1 LKVSDRLAKS
11 ISENMQLNLASSNP
25 GKLAEF
31 KGMADLY
38 PALTL
43 GLLPEFSSFPA
54 FDENAPTFSENAA
67 GKALHYSQFTDA
79 KIMADDSGLVVPAL
93 GGIPGVRSA
102 RYAGPNA
109 TDRERYEKLLV
120 EMRDF
125 TGQQR
130 RAHFVCAIAVAQK
143 DRPIAVITARVDGQ
157 ILESPRG
164 ENGFGYD
171 PIFEI
176 IELQKTFA
184 ELSPDQK
191 HEIGHRGK
199 AFRRLL
205 EVFQPL

>member
-1 LKVSDRLAKS
+1 
-11 ISENMQLNLASSNP
+11 MQLHLASSNP

-31 KGMADLY
+31 KRMAGSR

-43 GLLPEFSSFPA
+43 GLLPDFSSFPV

-67 GKALHYSQFTDA
+67 GKALHYSQFTDVR
-79 KIMADDSGLVVPAL
+79 IVADDSGLVVPAL

-120 EMRDF
+120 EMRDLS
-125 TGQQR
+125 GPER
-130 RAHFVCAIAVAQK
+130 RAHFVCAIAVAQSM
-143 DRPIAVITARVDGQ
+143 RPLAVVTARVDGQ
-157 ILESPRG
+157 VLESPRG

-171 PIFEI
+171 PIFEVV
-176 IELQKTFA
+176 ELRKSFA
-184 ELSPDQK
+184 ELSADQK
-191 HEIGHRGK
+191 NDIGHRGK

-205 EVFQPL
+205 EILQPLP

>member
-1 LKVSDRLAKS
+1 
-11 ISENMQLNLASSNP
+11 MQLYLASSNP

-31 KGMADLY
+31 KGMAGLR

-43 GLLPEFSSFPA
+43 GLLPDFSSFPA

-67 GKALHYSQFTDA
+67 GKALHYSQFTGA
-79 KIMADDSGLVVPAL
+79 RIVADDSGLVVPAL

-120 EMRDF
+120 AMRDL
-125 TGQQR
+125 TGPER
-130 RAHFVCAIAVAQK
+130 RAHFVCALAVAQNL
-143 DRPIAVITARVDGQ
+143 RPIAVITARVDGQ
-157 ILESPRG
+157 LLESPRG

-171 PIFEI
+171 PIFEVT
-176 IELQKTFA
+176 ELRKTFA
-184 ELSPDQK
+184 ELSADQK
-191 HEIGHRGK
+191 NEIGHRGK

-205 EVFQPL
+205 EIFQLPL

>member
-1 LKVSDRLAKS
+1 
-11 ISENMQLNLASSNP
+11 MQLYLASSNP

-31 KGMADLY
+31 KEMATSC

-43 GLLPEFSSFPA
+43 GLLPDFSSFPA

-67 GKALHYSQFTDA
+67 GKALHYSQFTDVR
-79 KIMADDSGLVVPAL
+79 IVADDSGLVVPAM

-120 EMRDF
+120 EVRDLS
-125 TGQQR
+125 GAER
-130 RAHFVCAIAVAQK
+130 RAHFVCAIAVAQNM
-143 DRPIAVITARVDGQ
+143 RPITVITARVDGQ
-157 ILESPRG
+157 LLKSPRG

-171 PIFEI
+171 PIFEV
-176 IELQKTFA
+176 IELRKTFA
-184 ELSPDQK
+184 ELSADQK
-191 HEIGHRGK
+191 NDIGHRGK

-205 EVFQPL
+205 EVLQPCGSG

>member
-1 LKVSDRLAKS
+1 
-11 ISENMQLNLASSNP
+11 MQLHLASANP

-31 KGMADLY
+31 EGMARTY
-38 PALTL
+38 QGLTL
-43 GLLPEFSSFPA
+43 GLLPDFSSFPA
-54 FDENAPTFSENAA
+54 FDESAPTFSENAA
-67 GKALHYSQFTDA
+67 GKALHYSQFA
-79 KIMADDSGLVVPAL
+79 NGRVVADDSGLVVPAL

-125 TGQQR
+125 VGQQR

-143 DRPIAVITARVDGQ
+143 DWPIAVITARVDGQ
-157 ILESPRG
+157 ILESPKG
-164 ENGFGYD
+164 GNGFGYD

-176 IELQKTFA
+176 IELRKTFA
-184 ELSPDQK
+184 ELSVDQK
-191 HEIGHRGK
+191 NEIGHRGK

-205 EVFQPL
+205 EIFQPL

>member
-1 LKVSDRLAKS
+1 
-11 ISENMQLNLASSNP
+11 MQLYLATSNL

-31 KGMADLY
+31 KAMAGSR
-38 PALTL
+38 PALML
-43 GLLPEFSSFPA
+43 GLLPDFSSFPA

-79 KIMADDSGLVVPAL
+79 RIMADDSGLVVPAL

-102 RYAGPNA
+102 RYAGPSA

-120 EMRDF
+120 EMRHL

-143 DRPIAVITARVDGQ
+143 SRPIAVITARVDGQ
-157 ILESPRG
+157 ILKLPRG
-164 ENGFGYD
+164 ESGFGYD

-176 IELQKTFA
+176 IELQKSFA
-184 ELSPDQK
+184 ELSADQK
-191 HEIGHRGK
+191 NEIGHRGK

-205 EVFQPL
+205 EIFQPL

>member
-1 LKVSDRLAKS
+1 
-11 ISENMQLNLASSNP
+11 MQLYLASSNP

-31 KGMADLY
+31 KGMAGAY
-38 PALTL
+38 PALML
-43 GLLPEFSSFPA
+43 GLLPDFSSFPG
-54 FDENAPTFSENAA
+54 FDENAPTFSENAV
-67 GKALHYSQFTDA
+67 GKALHYSQFTNGR
-79 KIMADDSGLVVPAL
+79 IVADDSGLVVPAL
-93 GGIPGVRSA
+93 DGIPGVRSA
-102 RYAGPNA
+102 RYAGANA

-157 ILESPRG
+157 ILQSPRG

-171 PIFEI
+171 PVFEI
-176 IELQKTFA
+176 IELRKTFA
-184 ELSPDQK
+184 ELSAEQK
-191 HEIGHRGK
+191 NEIGHRGK

>member
-1 LKVSDRLAKS
+1 
-11 ISENMQLNLASSNP
+11 
-25 GKLAEF
+25 
-31 KGMADLY
+31 MAGSH
-38 PALTL
+38 PALML
-43 GLLPEFSSFPA
+43 GLLPDFSSFPA

-67 GKALHYSQFTDA
+67 GKALHYSQFTDS

-109 TDRERYEKLLV
+109 TERERYEKLLV
-120 EMRDF
+120 EMRDL

-143 DRPIAVITARVDGQ
+143 SQPIAVVTARVDGQ
-157 ILESPRG
+157 ILKLPRG
-164 ENGFGYD
+164 ESGFGYD

-176 IELQKTFA
+176 IELQKSFA
-184 ELSPDQK
+184 ELSADEK
-191 HEIGHRGK
+191 NRIGHRGR

-205 EVFQPL
+205 EILQPL

>member
-1 LKVSDRLAKS
+1 
-11 ISENMQLNLASSNP
+11 
-25 GKLAEF
+25 
-31 KGMADLY
+31 MAGSR
-38 PALTL
+38 PALML
-43 GLLPEFSSFPA
+43 GLLPDFSSFPA

-79 KIMADDSGLVVPAL
+79 RIMADDSGLVVPAL

-102 RYAGPNA
+102 RYAGPSA

-120 EMRDF
+120 EMRHL

-143 DRPIAVITARVDGQ
+143 SRPIAVITARVDGQ
-157 ILESPRG
+157 ILKLPRG
-164 ENGFGYD
+164 ESGFGYD

-176 IELQKTFA
+176 IELQKSFA
-184 ELSPDQK
+184 ELSADQK
-191 HEIGHRGK
+191 NEIGHRGK

-205 EVFQPL
+205 EIFQPL

>member
-1 LKVSDRLAKS
+1 MELY
-11 ISENMQLNLASSNP
+11 LASSNP

-31 KGMADLY
+31 KEMAGSY

-43 GLLPEFSSFPA
+43 GLLPDFSSFPA

-67 GKALHYSQFTDA
+67 GKALHYSRFTNA
-79 KIMADDSGLVVPAL
+79 MIMADDSGLVVPAL

-120 EMRDF
+120 EMRNF

-130 RAHFVCAIAVAQK
+130 RAHFVCAIAVAQET
-143 DRPIAVITARVDGQ
+143 RPVAVITARVDGQ
-157 ILESPRG
+157 ILQSPRG

-171 PIFEI
+171 PVFEI
-176 IELQKTFA
+176 VELQKTFA
-184 ELSPDQK
+184 ELSADQK
-191 HEIGHRGK
+191 NKIGHRGK
-199 AFRRLL
+199 AFRRVL
-205 EVFQPL
+205 EIFQPML